1 MGNFYKTI
9 VLSRNSISTF
19 TSENENDSNYK
30 IWHQEIKKPQAHYAA
45 SIGPGI
51 LKFYEEY
58 FDLAFPLPKMD
69 MAAIPDFSGTSMS
82 FYSNFNLILP

>member
-19 TSENENDSNYK
+19 TLENENDSNYK

-82 FYSNFNLILP
+82 FYPNFNLILS